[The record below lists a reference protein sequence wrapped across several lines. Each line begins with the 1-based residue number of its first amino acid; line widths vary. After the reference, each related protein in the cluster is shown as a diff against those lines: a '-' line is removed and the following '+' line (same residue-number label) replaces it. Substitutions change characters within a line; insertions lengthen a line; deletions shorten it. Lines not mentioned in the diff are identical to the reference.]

1 MPVYSNYPNGF
12 ANGVTMKNLPIL
24 QTNPGLV
31 FWVSNSTTG
40 LLPGQR
46 GGSDGNKGTF
56 DSPFATL
63 NYAITQCVANRGDM
77 IFIKPGH
84 TESVATATALNF
96 NIAGVQIRGLGSG
109 SNRPTF
115 TFTTA
120 NTATIPVSAN
130 NMSISGCLFIGN
142 FLSIA
147 SCFTVAAAADFEIDN
162 CEFRDTDATHGFL
175 SIVTTTVAVN
185 SDGLRYTNNI
195 RKSDATTSPGPD
207 VVVANTMSR
216 LKVNGNKSIHT
227 VASNNIAAL
236 LEHGALVMTDA
247 EIVGNYVYSVNTDTA
262 SGAILVKTSAITGS
276 GIIAHNRIRAL
287 DVAAAIVVTANAVQ
301 YGSFDNLYI
310 GDGTQ
315 NSGFVLPSI
324 GSDS

>member
-12 ANGVTMKNLPIL
+12 ANGVTMKSLPIL
-24 QTNPGLV
+24 QTNPGKV

-40 LLPGQR
+40 LLSGQR
-46 GGSDGNKGTF
+46 GGSDGNRGTF
-56 DSPFATL
+56 ESPFATL
-63 NYAITQCVANRGDM
+63 NYAISQCFAGRGDM

-84 TESVATATALNF
+84 AESVASATALNF
-96 NIAGVQIRGLGSG
+96 NIAGVSIRGLGNG
-109 SNRPTF
+109 ANRPTF

-147 SCFTVAAAADFEIDN
+147 SCFTVAAAADFEIDS
-162 CEFRDTDATHGFL
+162 CEFRDTSAILGFL
-175 SIVTTTVAVN
+175 SIVTTTVSVN
-185 SDGLRYTNNI
+185 SDGLRYTNNA
-195 RKSDATTSPGPD
+195 RKSDATTTPGPD

-236 LEHGALVMTDA
+236 VEHGALVMTDA
-247 EIVGNYVYSVNTDTA
+247 ECVGNFVYSVNTDTA
-262 SGAILVKTSAITGS
+262 TGALLLKTTATTGQ
-276 GIIAHNRIRAL
+276 GIVAHNRVRCL
-287 DVAAAIVVTANAVQ
+287 DTAAVIIVPVAAVQ
-301 YGSFDNLYI
+301 YAMFDNLVNDGVTFTSGYI
-310 GDGTQ
+310 
-315 NSGFVLPSI
+315 LPAI
-324 GSDS
+324 GAD